1 MRASVSNGSIFIFWY
16 FIHDTLSSG
25 PASGLCQ
32 GIPCLPG
39 WELGHPEVFPA
50 RSLPAV
56 LVETS
61 CPSAAFLLEEM
72 HPSKN
77 FWPYLV
83 EKRLGS
89 FYNIT
94 RKALVSRRAYVVS
107 GFEQLLRKA
116 FIQEQEEVTV
126 IF

>member
-1 MRASVSNGSIFIFWY
+1 M
-16 FIHDTLSSG
+16 
-25 PASGLCQ
+25 
-32 GIPCLPG
+32 
-39 WELGHPEVFPA
+39 FPA
-50 RSLPAV
+50 CSCSLPAI
-56 LVETS
+56 LVEKS
-61 CPSAAFLLEEM
+61 CPSAAFLLEET

-83 EKRLGS
+83 EKCLPS